1 MKTIIRELRPSDVGA
16 YADLCE
22 AREGLDRAAAERR
35 AELVAFLAFENPTS
49 DGKPCYFVAETGDRL
64 TGHMGR
70 MPTWFFVDGR
80 RHLAAF
86 AHDLFVH
93 PDLVRA
99 GQAFFVTMRLYQTVE
114 KACDSFCAMCWTN
127 QINIELQ
134 KTRKYDELWVDRYV
148 HLLRVDPQLDK
159 IEKLGPL
166 RSVLKPAAR
175 LALGAVDRA
184 NARLGL
190 GRRRLVAIER
200 FDERFDRL
208 AERIGP
214 RMGIAPVKD
223 AAYLRYKYERRPFI
237 ETVTYGAVGA
247 PGELL
252 GFVVLR
258 KTAGDRDVGTILEL
272 VAPRD
277 DPRTISRLVHRAI
290 EHYAEADALAVECV
304 CTDPAFAAV
313 LGRALFVRRAPKLP
327 LFFANASKY
336 RFPDTLRAVES
347 WHHGYG
353 DSEGPY

>member
-1 MKTIIRELRPSDVGA
+1 MKTIIRELRPNDVGK

-22 AREGLDRAAAERR
+22 ARDGLDRAGAERR

-49 DGKPCYFVAETGDRL
+49 DGKPTYFVAETGDRL

-80 RHLAAF
+80 RHLATF

-93 PDLVRA
+93 PDLQRA

-114 KACDSFCAMCWTN
+114 KACASFCAMVWTN

-134 KTRKYDELWVDRYV
+134 KTRKYDQLWVDRFV
-148 HLLRVDPQLDK
+148 HLLRVDPQVDR
-159 IEKLGPL
+159 IGKLGPARAL
-166 RSVLKPAAR
+166 LKPAAR
-175 LALGAVDRA
+175 IALHSVDAALGAAVRP
-184 NARLGL
+184 RKTE
-190 GRRRLVAIER
+190 RIER

-208 AERIGP
+208 ADRIGV
-214 RMGIAPVKD
+214 RMGVAPVKD

-237 ETVTYGAVGA
+237 DTVCYGAIGA

-258 KTAGDRDVGTILEL
+258 KSTVADDVGTILEL

-277 DPRTISRLVHRAI
+277 DPRTIATLVHQAI
-290 EHYAEADALAVECV
+290 AYYREEGALAVETV
-304 CTDPAFAAV
+304 ATDPAFIAV
-313 LGRALFVRRAPKLP
+313 LERALFVRRGPKLP
-327 LFFANASKY
+327 LFFANGDQYS
-336 RFPDTLRAVES
+336 RPSTLRTVDA